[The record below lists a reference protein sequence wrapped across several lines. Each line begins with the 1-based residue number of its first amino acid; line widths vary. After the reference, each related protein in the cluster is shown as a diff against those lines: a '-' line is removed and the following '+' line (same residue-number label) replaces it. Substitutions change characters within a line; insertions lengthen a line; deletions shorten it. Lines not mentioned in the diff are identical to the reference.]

1 MRGGPTTDNRQPT
14 TNMKAWL
21 LTKNGDPLKS
31 FALREVE
38 APALKPG
45 HVRIKCEGFG
55 LNYADAMAVA
65 GLYREAPPL
74 PAILGYEVVGRI
86 EACGDGVAHEVLGKR
101 VLALTRFGGY
111 AEQVIVDARGAIPVP
126 DDLPIGEALALGTQ
140 GCTAWYMATYAFPLM
155 PGQRVLVHSGA
166 GGVGQLLVQIAVQRG
181 CEVFAVVGSKSKADH
196 VRAMGAHHVIDRSQ
210 GDYAAQA
217 RKLLGH
223 RPPTRRGETQV
234 GLKHKSRF
242 DVSFNPVAGA
252 TFKKD
257 MALVGSGGA
266 VVLFGGAARAGK
278 AGGIFA
284 SLKFV
289 WDMGLLLPIGL
300 MMRSKSV
307 IGINMLKLG
316 DHRPELMGR
325 CLREIVH
332 AHSQGLVHPHVHGVV
347 PAADMP
353 RMLAELG
360 AGHTMG
366 KVAVVW

>member
-1 MRGGPTTDNRQPT
+1 
-14 TNMKAWL
+14 MKAWL
-21 LTKNGDPLKS
+21 LTKNGDPLNA
-31 FALREVE
+31 FALREVD
-38 APALKPG
+38 APELKPG

-111 AEQVIVDARGAIPVP
+111 AEQVVVDARGAIPVP

-140 GCTAWYMATYAFPLM
+140 GCTAWYMANYAFPLM
-155 PGQRVLVHSGA
+155 QGQRVLVHSAA
-166 GGVGQLLVQIAVQRG
+166 GGVGQTLVQLAVHRG
-181 CEVFAVVGSKSKADH
+181 CEVFAVVGSKRKADH
-196 VRAMGAHHVIDRSQ
+196 VRTMGAHHVIDRSQ
-210 GDYAAQA
+210 GDYAVQA
-217 RKLLGH
+217 RKLLG
-223 RPPTRRGETQV
+223 
-234 GLKHKSRF
+234 KSRF

-266 VVLFGGAARAGK
+266 VVLFGGAARSGK

-325 CLREIVH
+325 CLHEVVH
-332 AHSQGLVHPHVHGVV
+332 ARSQGLVRPHVHGVV
-347 PAADMP
+347 PAAEMP
-353 RMLAELG
+353 RMLSELG
-360 AGHTMG
+360 AGRTMG
-366 KVAVVW
+366 KVAVLW